1 MGHPNERKAV
11 WRMHEPEYVPKV
23 IYHTAVKESNNNNN
37 TNVGN
42 NVTNGSDVEDVSDE
56 QM

>member
-23 IYHTAVKESNNNNN
+23 IYHTAVKASNNNNN
-37 TNVGN
+37 N
-42 NVTNGSDVEDVSDE
+42 NIDDRKSMEASDDE
-56 QM
+56 